1 MSKKIRTMNR
11 RRDNFLDFDQFTVR
25 FKRGDYRKCFF
36 LVLHFTFGMQIRQ
49 VVTYK
54 TSHFARAFSYAPI
67 KGMPAGRG
75 EGRRGMGW
83 GFDCLCWPWGRAL
96 D

>member
-1 MSKKIRTMNR
+1 MNR

-25 FKRGDYRKCFF
+25 FKRGDYRKYVFF
-36 LVLHFTFGMQIRQ
+36 SFFTLHLACKFVMLSRIKLVILLVHSVMHLSMVCRRG
-49 VVTYK
+49 
-54 TSHFARAFSYAPI
+54 
-67 KGMPAGRG
+67 GRG
-75 EGRRGMGW
+75 GGGEAGHGV

>member
-1 MSKKIRTMNR
+1 
-11 RRDNFLDFDQFTVR
+11 
-25 FKRGDYRKCFF
+25 
-36 LVLHFTFGMQIRQ
+36 MQIRH
-49 VVTYK
+49 VVAYK

-67 KGMPAGRG
+67 NGMPARG
-75 EGRRGMGW
+75 GGGGEAGHGV

>member
-1 MSKKIRTMNR
+1 MNR
-11 RRDNFLDFDQFTVR
+11 RRDNFLDFDQFTVT

-49 VVTYK
+49 VVAYK

-67 KGMPAGRG
+67 NGMPARGGRG
-75 EGRRGMGW
+75 GGGEAGHGV

>member
-1 MSKKIRTMNR
+1 M
-11 RRDNFLDFDQFTVR
+11 DFDQFTVR

-49 VVTYK
+49 VVAYK

-67 KGMPAGRG
+67 NGMPAGRG
-75 EGRRGMGW
+75 EGRQGMGR